1 MKTIWKLFVGDIRRI
16 TSNVVS
22 IIIVIGLVVIPG
34 IFTWFNVAASW
45 DPFANTGNLKFAV
58 ANEDDGYRSDLIP
71 VKINIGDQVVNTLR
85 SNDQLDWTFTTK
97 KEAINGTKSGK
108 YYAAVVIPKNFS
120 TRMMTF
126 FASDGNHAEIAY
138 YNNEKTRPF
147 KNTLPISTRR
157 KPWLRR
163 SQAKAPIR
171 SARRST
177 RRSPKH

>member
-85 SNDQLDWTFTTK
+85 SNDQLERSHQRHQIRRILRSCGDSEELQHPYDDVLRIRW
-97 KEAINGTKSGK
+97 
-108 YYAAVVIPKNFS
+108 
-120 TRMMTF
+120 
-126 FASDGNHAEIAY
+126 
-138 YNNEKTRPF
+138 RP
-147 KNTLPISTRR
+147 RR
-157 KPWLRR
+157 NRLL
-163 SQAKAPIR
+163 QQ
-171 SARRST
+171 
-177 RRSPKH
+177 

>member
-71 VKINIGDQVVNTLR
+71 VKINIGDQVVNTPK
-85 SNDQLDWTFTTK
+85 SPTTTMK
-97 KEAINGTKSGK
+97 
-108 YYAAVVIPKNFS
+108 
-120 TRMMTF
+120 
-126 FASDGNHAEIAY
+126 
-138 YNNEKTRPF
+138 
-147 KNTLPISTRR
+147 RR
-157 KPWLRR
+157 TPWLRR

>member
-71 VKINIGDQVVNTLR
+71 VKINIGDQVVTRCVPTISSTGPSPPKKKPSTAPNPANIT
-85 SNDQLDWTFTTK
+85 QLW
-97 KEAINGTKSGK
+97 
-108 YYAAVVIPKNFS
+108 
-120 TRMMTF
+120 
-126 FASDGNHAEIAY
+126 
-138 YNNEKTRPF
+138 
-147 KNTLPISTRR
+147 
-157 KPWLRR
+157 
-163 SQAKAPIR
+163 
-171 SARRST
+171 
-177 RRSPKH
+177 

>member
-97 KEAINGTKSGK
+97 KRSHQRHQIRQILRSCGDSKELQHPYDDVLRIRWQ
-108 YYAAVVIPKNFS
+108 P
-120 TRMMTF
+120 
-126 FASDGNHAEIAY
+126 
-138 YNNEKTRPF
+138 
-147 KNTLPISTRR
+147 RR
-157 KPWLRR
+157 NRLL
-163 SQAKAPIR
+163 QQ
-171 SARRST
+171 
-177 RRSPKH
+177 